1 MNYDIHF
8 NILNYNLF
16 YSYLSHI
23 CNEKNNKFSIDVH
36 EPIGFSDC
44 GFPILHYSIG
54 NGPYEVLY
62 MGGAHGNEI
71 IGVDFILQLMR
82 NMALGNGKFCDFDPN
97 LFTVHFIPVQNPEG
111 FFTTT
116 YALDSVL
123 KDKSSLEK
131 EDFCR
136 DYYLNYRSSNGDIL
150 NIQKLLDY
158 CVERSN
164 SSLEKEEVRRKWW
177 NFCRKYGVTFSTFC
191 LFLKQMFSKDSID
204 YLEMET
210 LWNQYFMKKEI
221 LLDIKEYQKP
231 FLDITL
237 DVIPELTTAHKK
249 LKDSLKHLYSS
260 VSYPNH
266 TLANFLAN
274 GNGVNL
280 NENNPYYFQELKERV
295 QKEREVWVAPIYGS
309 YWKHVPGPYGV
320 PSESEDFKYATENM
334 VLMQFLEEHK
344 DRLYAFVNCHGT
356 GGLLYYYPYFEE
368 TKQRDFSFYINNRLA
383 TEYLKEVQV
392 SYGKEKGYQGMGH
405 PSKISGV
412 GDFLRARY
420 PGHLLVELSKAGGNP
435 LGPYIEPNY
444 TLTMISNMNACMA
457 LLQTILTVEHLYG
470 KTYEMSYNV
479 LGSEMN
485 GSRLK
490 KM

>member
-204 YLEMET
+204 
-210 LWNQYFMKKEI
+210 
-221 LLDIKEYQKP
+221 
-231 FLDITL
+231 
-237 DVIPELTTAHKK
+237 
-249 LKDSLKHLYSS
+249 
-260 VSYPNH
+260 
-266 TLANFLAN
+266 
-274 GNGVNL
+274 
-280 NENNPYYFQELKERV
+280 
-295 QKEREVWVAPIYGS
+295 
-309 YWKHVPGPYGV
+309 
-320 PSESEDFKYATENM
+320 
-334 VLMQFLEEHK
+334 
-344 DRLYAFVNCHGT
+344 
-356 GGLLYYYPYFEE
+356 
-368 TKQRDFSFYINNRLA
+368 
-383 TEYLKEVQV
+383 
-392 SYGKEKGYQGMGH
+392 
-405 PSKISGV
+405 
-412 GDFLRARY
+412 
-420 PGHLLVELSKAGGNP
+420 
-435 LGPYIEPNY
+435 
-444 TLTMISNMNACMA
+444 
-457 LLQTILTVEHLYG
+457 
-470 KTYEMSYNV
+470 
-479 LGSEMN
+479 
-485 GSRLK
+485 
-490 KM
+490 